1 MNRRNA
7 RPDAPQVLKG
17 LRVTTLARGLPYHE
31 PAEQGLAQS
40 LAAKPAAVQVAAA
53 MDTAPASALPTPSVA
68 QATTAEMQEQ
78 IAAALADAE
87 RAGYQQGLANGRK
100 EAQRELAR
108 DREALEEQAKA
119 QEAAR
124 QASVDAAI
132 VAVEQALRTLDDQ
145 QRRHRELVAAQAAG
159 LAFEALCRVVGRASA
174 ARETL
179 LPLIEAA
186 LDRWAGAPLPRLR
199 LSPDDLAALKAT
211 VPEERMQS
219 LLARVEAV
227 ADRAVPPMGA
237 LVEDGDG
244 GLDIGLDT
252 QLRALGEAWTH
263 ALAAREDTA

>member
-31 PAEQGLAQS
+31 QTEQELAQPP
-40 LAAKPAAVQVAAA
+40 AAKSAAVL
-53 MDTAPASALPTPSVA
+53 MTAVSETTLANAPPILSVASATA
-68 QATTAEMQEQ
+68 AEMQEQ
-78 IAAALADAE
+78 LAAALAEAE

-100 EAQRELAR
+100 EAQQELAR
-108 DREALEEQAKA
+108 DREVLEEQAKA
-119 QEAAR
+119 REAAR
-124 QASVDAAI
+124 QASADAAL
-132 VAVEQALRTLDDQ
+132 VAVELALRTLDDQ

-159 LAFEALCRVVGRASA
+159 LAFEALCRIVSRASA
-174 ARETL
+174 VRETL

-186 LDRWAGAPLPRLR
+186 VDRWAGAPLPRLR

-211 VPEERMQS
+211 VPGERLQS

-237 LVEDGDG
+237 LVEDEDG

-252 QLRALGEAWTH
+252 QLRALGEAWTR
-263 ALAAREDTA
+263 ALAARENSA